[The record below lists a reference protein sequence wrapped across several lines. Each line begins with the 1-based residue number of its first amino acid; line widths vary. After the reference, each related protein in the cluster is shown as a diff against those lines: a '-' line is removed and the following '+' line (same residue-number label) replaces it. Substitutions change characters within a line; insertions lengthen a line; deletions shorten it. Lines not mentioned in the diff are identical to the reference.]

1 MLIGNHLMRTQVKNN
16 LRHIARLA
24 IRAPGKLWQ
33 HYVLALSFLLSL
45 IFAIYWVNTTIT
57 ARSVMASEGIKA
69 ANEQVL
75 RVQSILGN
83 AEQLNARDLEAIDA
97 FNQSISQFE
106 TAHIAL
112 GATHPAQVGVGPQT
126 IVGSASLERRARA
139 FIVLARSL
147 PTDTSSE
154 TWQQMHAL
162 YDTGGLLND
171 LLMAATLIAKQLEAE
186 TIFFA
191 RLQRLLLGAS
201 ALVVLAEAI
210 FVFWPAQYAVQS
222 AYSKLK
228 RQTNILRRSHTR
240 LMQADSKLKNLVNH
254 HPLTELP
261 NRTSLEAFL
270 GNAIRSQQASHWQLY
285 LVGIDDFRSINNLL
299 GHAGGDQ
306 LLIAVSR
313 ALKACVDYDDIVAHI
328 GSDEFVLTSAESA
341 PAVLR
346 RIKDALASTFDV
358 NGRRISV
365 HASIGHIFIGTQ
377 VREPMDI
384 VADAATALQFAK
396 SEGGDGT
403 KEFAQ
408 DLRHNTNLMQKM
420 QFDLPEAIENGEIEP
435 WFQPQVR
442 LSDGKLYGAE
452 VLARWRHPTRGLL
465 MPDLFLPAAERAGL
479 MIELDHA
486 VWKSAMAFAREWQL
500 NKVWHPVISLN
511 AAPDTISDPQ
521 LIERFLLALQLS
533 GLNADQVVIEVLE
546 TTLINGNDDMAAI
559 NIDSLAECGIALEL
573 DDFGTGY
580 ASLAKLIQLPIA
592 GLKLDRSLIAPLP
605 DRAADSVVRAIL
617 ALAGELGLNVV
628 AEGVEEAAQAA
639 HLNERGCGIGQG
651 YGFGRPMPAK
661 EFTVWLALNAAKT
674 LHAGPE
680 ASVISYRA

>member
-1 MLIGNHLMRTQVKNN
+1 MRTQIKNN
-16 LRHIARLA
+16 LRRIARFA
-24 IRAPGKLWQ
+24 TRTPDKLWQ
-33 HYVLALSFLLSL
+33 HYLLALSLLLSL
-45 IFAIYWVNTTIT
+45 IFAMYGLNTSIIT
-57 ARSVMASEGIKA
+57 RGALASDRIMAS
-69 ANEQVL
+69 NEQVL
-75 RVQSILGN
+75 RMQGILGN
-83 AEQLNARDLEAIDA
+83 ADNLNVRNSEAVTA
-97 FNQSISQFE
+97 FDDSISQFE
-106 TAHIAL
+106 AAHVALSAPLPAQIGAQTQAIDGDVPLDRLTSTFIAL
-112 GATHPAQVGVGPQT
+112 ARNVVPATA
-126 IVGSASLERRARA
+126 IMR
-139 FIVLARSL
+139 
-147 PTDTSSE
+147 DE
-154 TWQQMHAL
+154 TVQQMHDL
-162 YDTGGLLND
+162 HNTGGLLND
-171 LLMAATLIAKQLEAE
+171 LLMAPTLIANELEME
-186 TIFFA
+186 TAFFT
-191 RLQRLLLGAS
+191 RLQRLLVGAT
-201 ALVVLAEAI
+201 ALVVLAEVV
-210 FVFWPAQYAVQS
+210 FVFWPAQYAIQS
-222 AYSKLK
+222 AQAKMK
-228 RQTNILRRSHTR
+228 RLTNILRRSQTR
-240 LMQADSKLKNLVNH
+240 LMQVDSKLKHLVNH
-254 HPLTELP
+254 HALTELP

-270 GNAIRSQQASHWQLY
+270 GNAISNQQASEWQLY
-285 LVGIDDFRSINNLL
+285 LVGIDDFKSINDML
-299 GHAGGDQ
+299 GHAYGDG

-313 ALKACVDYDDIVAHI
+313 ALKGCVDYDDIVAHV

-346 RIKDALASTFDV
+346 RIQDALASTFDV
-358 NGRRISV
+358 KGRRISI
-365 HASIGHIFIGTQ
+365 HASIGHVFIGTQ

-396 SEGGDGT
+396 NEGGDRT
-403 KEFAQ
+403 QEFTE
-408 DLRHNTNLMQKM
+408 DLRHNTHLMQKM
-420 QFDLPEAIENGEIEP
+420 QFDLREAIEKGEIEP

-442 LSDGKLYGAE
+442 LSDGKLHGAE

-486 VWKSAMAFAREWQL
+486 VWKSAMALAREWQL
-500 NKVWHPVISLN
+500 SKVWHPVISLN

-533 GLNADQVVIEVLE
+533 GLDANQVVIEVLE

-580 ASLAKLIQLPIA
+580 ASLAKLIQLPLA

-617 ALAGELGLNVV
+617 ALAGELGLTVI
-628 AEGVEEAAQAA
+628 AEGVEEAAQAT
-639 HLNERGCGIGQG
+639 HLSDRGCGIGQG

-680 ASVISYRA
+680 TPTIAYRA